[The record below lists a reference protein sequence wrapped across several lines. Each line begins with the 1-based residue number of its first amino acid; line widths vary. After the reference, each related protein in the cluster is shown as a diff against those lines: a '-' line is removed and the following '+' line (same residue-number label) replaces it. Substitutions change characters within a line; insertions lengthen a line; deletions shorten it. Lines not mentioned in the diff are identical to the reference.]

1 MSAWI
6 YVDSNNRVL
15 SANPNSMEGN
25 SGWYS
30 APEDLPNELSDSRGI
45 PLYNY
50 LDGTLVPRSQE
61 EIDSDYTQPA
71 EPQQTDSERI
81 KQLEEELAAAKI
93 LLGLEA

>member
-15 SANPNSMEGN
+15 SSNPNSMEGN
-25 SGWYS
+25 SGWYLAS
-30 APEDLPNELSDSRGI
+30 EGLPNELSDPRGI

-50 LDGTLVPRSQE
+50 LDGTLVARSQE
-61 EIDSDYTQPA
+61 EIDNDYTPPTEQ
-71 EPQQTDSERI
+71 QQTDSERI